1 MKQVLST
8 LSLLV
13 YRLLD
18 SLKQKNPFWWAI
30 VQGILWLTFIL
41 ISMDIIPSFGYKEV
55 ILVFLGSLISGVGS
69 RTTHKLNPTVSAEK
83 FKLGFEKS
91 TKAIEESVSQIN
103 VVKQKPLSKG
113 QWVNEKVD
121 KKQIVLHHSVSSSSD
136 SIINGWNANKDRV
149 GTSYSIDKDGTINQ
163 HFPDDEWAY
172 HLYVNAAGNR
182 VDRKYK
188 RRDEILNKESI
199 GIELVSL
206 GGLTYKNGEWYSVYN
221 KVVPIKDV
229 YVLEEKYRGFKAF
242 EKYTDEQIVSLEK
255 LLILLFNKY
264 PNIKQGIKNNYSDI
278 CQINNKAL
286 NSEEVLTSHSAMRT
300 DKSDIFPQKEIINM
314 LSLLKNKIHE

>member
-30 VQGILWLTFIL
+30 VQGVLWLTFIL

-55 ILVFLGSLISGVGS
+55 LLFFLGSLISGVGS
-69 RTTHKLNPTVSAEK
+69 RTSNKLNQSTITAEK
-83 FKLGFEKS
+83 FKLGFKES
-91 TKAIEESVSQIN
+91 TKAIEESVPKMN
-103 VVKQKPLSKG
+103 VVRQKPLAKG
-113 QWVNEKVD
+113 QWISEKVD

-136 SIINGWNANKDRV
+136 SIVNGWNSNKERV
-149 GTSYSIDKDGTINQ
+149 ATSYSIDKDGTINQ

-206 GGLTYKNGEWYSVYN
+206 GGLTYKNNQWYSVYGT
-221 KVVPIKDV
+221 VVPIENV

-242 EKYTDEQIVSLEK
+242 EKYTNEQIESLRK
-255 LLILLFNKY
+255 LIIELSNKY
-264 PNIKQGIKNNYSDI
+264 NIPITKFTFNLSNE
-278 CQINNKAL
+278 AL
-286 NSEEVLTSHSAMRT
+286 SSVPGLYGHVNMRS
-300 DKSDIFPQKEIINM
+300 DKSDPFDYPPLTSM
-314 LSLLKNKIHE
+314 LNELTK

>member
-41 ISMDIIPSFGYKEV
+41 ISMDIIPSFGYKEL

-103 VVKQKPLSKG
+103 LVKQKPLSKG
-113 QWVNEKVD
+113 QWISEKVD

-136 SIINGWNANKDRV
+136 SIVNGWNANKDRV

-242 EKYTDEQIVSLEK
+242 EKYTDEQIVSLK
-255 LLILLFNKY
+255 KLILQLSTKYNIPITKFTFNLSNEALSSVPGLY
-264 PNIKQGIKNNYSDI
+264 THVNYRS
-278 CQINNKAL
+278 
-286 NSEEVLTSHSAMRT
+286 
-300 DKSDIFPQKEIINM
+300 DKSDLFDYPPLTSM
-314 LSLLKNKIHE
+314 LNGLIK

>member
-149 GTSYSIDKDGTINQ
+149 GTAYSIDKDGTINQ